1 MRIVSRTHASEKS
14 LVECFFTVRYI
25 SFTRAQGRVQHLFE
39 SECIVS
45 LRTSTIDA
53 AQEFSQLSLEDL
65 VFKVTPDQSESHED
79 EDQYN
84 SV

>member
-1 MRIVSRTHASEKS
+1 MRIVSQTHASEKS
-14 LVECFFTVRYI
+14 LVECLFIY
-25 SFTRAQGRVQHLFE
+25 SKGQVQHLFE
-39 SECIVS
+39 SECIAS

-53 AQEFSQLSLEDL
+53 AQVFSQLSLGDL
-65 VFKVTPDQSESHED
+65 VFKDAPDPSESHED

>member
-1 MRIVSRTHASEKS
+1 MWSVY
-14 LVECFFTVRYI
+14 FTVHYI

-53 AQEFSQLSLEDL
+53 GQDFSQFSLGDL
-65 VFKVTPDQSESHED
+65 VFKDAPDPSESHED